1 MARNSGFSTDGLLG
15 SLTSKPEGLLLL
27 AAGLALMMRSGGDSS
42 SRVKTASNGGNRNAR
57 RRQAAQAR
65 SQEDDSDWNI
75 GGGISDGISQV
86 AGKARDAADKAREY
100 VSDVTD
106 RTVET
111 AGSYASSMSDYASQ
125 ARRGVVDRSGQV
137 AESVQETVQRLV
149 RDQPLTV
156 ALAGL
161 AAGAAVAAAFP
172 VTDVEDRMFSGTR
185 QKLADAAGRAGEQL
199 KSAGAKAGERLVE
212 VVEER
217 GLSREG
223 LTEATRDVA
232 GAFQGALSGESE
244 KKDAATGTPNGKAAG
259 STNGSSGSTPPV
271 SFGP

>member
-1 MARNSGFSTDGLLG
+1 MARNSGFNTDGLLS
-15 SLTSKPEGLLLL
+15 SLTNKPEGFLLL
-27 AAGLALMMRSGGDSS
+27 AAGIALMMRSGGDTL
-42 SRVKTASNGGNRNAR
+42 SRARTGGNRNAR

-65 SQEDDSDWNI
+65 IQADDDSDWNI
-75 GGGISDGISQV
+75 SDGVSGGISQA
-86 AGKARDAADKAREY
+86 AGKARDVAGKAREY
-100 VSDVTD
+100 VSEVTD

-111 AGSYASSMSDYASQ
+111 ASSYATSMSDYASQ
-125 ARRGVVDRSGQV
+125 ARRDVMDRSGQIS
-137 AESVQETVQRLV
+137 ESVQETVQRLV

-156 ALAGL
+156 AIAGL
-161 AAGAAVAAAFP
+161 AAGAAVAALFP
-172 VTDVEDRMFSGTR
+172 VTDVEDKMFGSTR

-223 LTEATRDVA
+223 LTEAARDVA

-244 KKDAATGTPNGKAAG
+244 QKSAASATPNGKSPG